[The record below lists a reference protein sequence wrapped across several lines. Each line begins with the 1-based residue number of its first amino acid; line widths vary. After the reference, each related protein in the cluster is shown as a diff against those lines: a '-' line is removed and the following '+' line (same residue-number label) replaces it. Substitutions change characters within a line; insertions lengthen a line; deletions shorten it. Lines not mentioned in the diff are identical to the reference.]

1 MFYRIFIAHPKTV
14 DESFV
19 QHMVFALRFSGTL
32 FAAAFAALIHAVVPC
47 LFEKTASKLVAS
59 LYERTHNR
67 SR

>member
-14 DESFV
+14 DESFL